1 MSSKINGLNGT
12 SPTVETGGGARR
24 AAESATGQTSGS
36 AAAAQAGGSDVHIT
50 DSASFLSGVAQHLSS
65 LPAVNSG
72 RVAQLQSAIDG
83 GTYTVQPHVVASQL
97 MQSEQTLAQIH
108 GG

>member
-1 MSSKINGLNGT
+1 MSSKINGLGGA
-12 SPTVETGGGARR
+12 PAVVDTGAGARR
-24 AAESATGQTSGS
+24 AAEAATGQASGS
-36 AAAAQAGGSDVHIT
+36 AAAAHTGGSDVHIT
-50 DSASFLSGVAQHLSS
+50 DSASFLSGLAQHLSS

-72 RVAQLQSAIDG
+72 RVAQLQSAIDS

>member
-1 MSSKINGLNGT
+1 MSSKINGLNGA
-12 SPTVETGGGARR
+12 SPAVETGGGARR
-24 AAESATGQTSGS
+24 AAESATGQASGS

-65 LPAVNSG
+65 LPAVHSG
-72 RVAQLQSAIDG
+72 RVAQLQSAFDS
-83 GTYTVQPHVVASQL
+83 GTYTVQPHVVAGQL

>member
-1 MSSKINGLNGT
+1 MSSKINGLNGA
-12 SPTVETGGGARR
+12 SPAVETGGGARR
-24 AAESATGQTSGS
+24 AAEAATGQASGS

-50 DSASFLSGVAQHLSS
+50 DSASFLSGVAQQLNS

-72 RVAQLQSAIDG
+72 RVAQLQSAIDS
-83 GTYTVQPHVVASQL
+83 GTYTVQPHVVAGQL